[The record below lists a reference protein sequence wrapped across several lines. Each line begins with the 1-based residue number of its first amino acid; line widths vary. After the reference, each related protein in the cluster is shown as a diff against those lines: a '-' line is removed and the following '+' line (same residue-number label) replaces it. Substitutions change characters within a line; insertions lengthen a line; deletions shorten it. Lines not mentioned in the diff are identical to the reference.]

1 MSSEIQN
8 LIHSTLADGARSTK
22 FSVEISTL
30 DSNKLTAFAKSTS
43 LPTISRSVI
52 EIKKYG
58 RTIPIPGQV
67 KYGQTW
73 SCTFYLSPNHELRSQ
88 LMNELNNGKHGD
100 IILYQHAFDSIV
112 ESESIGNALKS
123 APTGTSQQK
132 FSAKYTLYNAFVTE
146 LGEVQYDAEGVGNI
160 LEFPVTFSYSH
171 FKMESFN
178 NIGNQGTV
186 IDKYIQ
192 GMKDK
197 LTSGLSGVRGSLSG
211 GKLNPESKLANL
223 NAEQTP
229 QAYFTEI
236 NDGIS
241 GWWDDLWKE
250 DTPKTNAVND
260 FRIA

>member
-22 FSVEISTL
+22 FSVEIL
-30 DSNKLTAFAKSTS
+30 ALNSNKLTAFAKSTS

-52 EIKKYG
+52 ELKKFG

-73 SCTFYLSPNHELRSQ
+73 SCTFYLSPNHELRAELMKQ
-88 LMNELNNGKHGD
+88 LQTTQTPSTINLH
-100 IILYQHAFDSIV
+100 QHAFDSII
-112 ESESIGNALKS
+112 ESESVGKQIDGS
-123 APTGTSQQK
+123 TSTGTTAQK
-132 FSAKYTLYNAFVTE
+132 ISAKYTLYNAFVTE

-160 LEFPVTFSYSH
+160 LEFPVTFSYTH
-171 FKMESFN
+171 FTLEQYD

-197 LTSGLSGVRGSLSG
+197 LSTTLSGARGSLSG
-211 GKLNPESKLANL
+211 GKLDSKSKLAEMNKKS
-223 NAEQTP
+223 ASTVFSET
-229 QAYFTEI
+229 
-236 NDGIS
+236 NDAVS
-241 GWWDDLWKE
+241 GWWDDLFK
-250 DTPKTNAVND
+250 D
-260 FRIA
+260 